1 VLEEDGMEEEP
12 PTDEVG
18 FVELELRLDVMLEVE
33 GLPEEVDE
41 PLEEGDGDM
50 NVTNNNVM
58 MAPIV
63 AKVIIL
69 VG

>member
-18 FVELELRLDVMLEVE
+18 FVELELGLDVMLEVE
-33 GLPEEVDE
+33 GLLEEVDE

>member
-1 VLEEDGMEEEP
+1 
-12 PTDEVG
+12 
-18 FVELELRLDVMLEVE
+18 MLEVE